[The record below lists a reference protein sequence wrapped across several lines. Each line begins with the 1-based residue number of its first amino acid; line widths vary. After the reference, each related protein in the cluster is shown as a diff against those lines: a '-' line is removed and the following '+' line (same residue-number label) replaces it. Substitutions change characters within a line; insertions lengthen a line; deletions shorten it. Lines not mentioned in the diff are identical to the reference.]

1 MLTENDA
8 CPSPSLRLCEWVI
21 ITLWIHLNASYPFKI
36 RNRWLKLQ
44 LMPEWWNLTNLYV
57 RSGELGGFC
66 DVILESCG
74 RLWPVSL
81 SRVLLRHRLSIL
93 WCIILKWV
101 RWLLPNG
108 RAVFV
113 WVPACCNE
121 KYETEHRSY
130 MYIYEKLHGMWL
142 QGCLKFCLMNMLSQI
157 KHSTPSLRK
166 MRSGDVQGKIS
177 SSRDIIFIIVSAK
190 TPGNTQTDT

>member
-1 MLTENDA
+1 MPTRTDA
-8 CPSPSLRLCEWVI
+8 CPSLFVLWCEWGSI
-21 ITLWIHLNASYPFKI
+21 LLWTRINASNPFKI
-36 RNRWLKLQ
+36 TNRWLKPQ
-44 LMPEWWNLTNLYV
+44 LMRAWWILTNLNL

-81 SRVLLRHRLSIL
+81 SSVLLRHQLSVL
-93 WCIILKWV
+93 WCVILRWV

-108 RAVFV
+108 RAVFA

-130 MYIYEKLHGMWL
+130 MYYIKSFMSVWL
-142 QGCLKFCLMNMLSQI
+142 QGCLTYCLVIMLSQI
-157 KHSTPSLRK
+157 KHSTPSLKK
-166 MRSGDVQGKIS
+166 MRSGDVQGKIFS
-177 SSRDIIFIIVSAK
+177 PRHIIFIIVSAL
-190 TPGNTQTDT
+190 TPGNSQTDT